1 MRTEGARWL
10 NRPAK
15 VWNSNARAE
24 VADDDGTV
32 KAPVAVVYCKSALPA
47 PRQNKIFFLDE
58 PIFLLICRDVC
69 RHRFIKYS
77 GQVLLIFG

>member
-1 MRTEGARWL
+1 METEGARWL

-47 PRQNKIFFLDE
+47 PLGRIRYFF
-58 PIFLLICRDVC
+58 
-69 RHRFIKYS
+69 
-77 GQVLLIFG
+77 

>member
-47 PRQNKIFFLDE
+47 PRQNIFFRWADF
-58 PIFLLICRDVC
+58 PIDLQRCMPSQIL
-69 RHRFIKYS
+69 HN
-77 GQVLLIFG
+77 Q